1 LIEAEVERRGSGG
14 RINPEW
20 VAGFTGIRTVDWN
33 EKYGHPIALLETY
46 VENKRFRGTCY
57 KAANW
62 VKAGETT
69 GRTRNHRTG
78 KPKVP
83 IKSVDVI

>member
-1 LIEAEVERRGSGG
+1 M
-14 RINPEW
+14 
-20 VAGFTGIRTVDWN
+20 DWN

-46 VENKRFRGTCY
+46 VENNRFQGTCY

-62 VKAGETT
+62 VKTGETT

-83 IKSVDVI
+83 IKSVWLYPLSPLYHTLTSGELQS